1 MDKLDLTDF
10 VKLWQ
15 FYRRKFNA
23 QPLDN
28 VLVLDVFD
36 DLKDFSL
43 EEIHGALK
51 AYSRKGRFAPVVAD
65 IFDILEKSQGQSLD
79 LKANQWLARLES
91 YVDRAYDY
99 VSTDWRG
106 IQAFKAVYGN
116 LNAYCDWPEFYENQA
131 RKSFV
136 EEYKV
141 AFKDYV
147 STDWRGIQ
155 AFKAVYGNL
164 NAYCDWPEFYENQ
177 ARKSF
182 VEEYKVAFKHNDIAE
197 DHLVQGLY
205 HKNRPTVRM
214 LETLEE
220 SKAILRQLYD
230 PRKVTL
236 SYQPF
241 DPAKPKALPK
251 PQRPQLQCSLEE
263 QQANLTQLETLLK
276 QMSTA
281 MKPSYSNK
289 GII

>member
-106 IQAFKAVYGN
+106 VQAFKAVYGN
-116 LNAYCDWPEFYENQA
+116 LNAYCDWPAFYESQA

-141 AFKDYV
+141 A
-147 STDWRGIQ
+147 IQ
-155 AFKAVYGNL
+155 
-164 NAYCDWPEFYENQ
+164 
-177 ARKSF
+177 
-182 VEEYKVAFKHNDIAE
+182 HNNTE
-197 DHLVQGLY
+197 KDHLIIGMY
-205 HKNRPTVRM
+205 HNKRPTVRM

-241 DPAKPKALPK
+241 DQAKPKALPK
-251 PQRPQLQCSLEE
+251 PQQPQLQCSVEE

-276 QMSTA
+276 EMSTA

>member
-106 IQAFKAVYGN
+106 VQAFKAVYGN
-116 LNAYCDWPEFYENQA
+116 LNAYCDWPAFYE
-131 RKSFV
+131 S
-136 EEYKV
+136 
-141 AFKDYV
+141 
-147 STDWRGIQ
+147 
-155 AFKAVYGNL
+155 
-164 NAYCDWPEFYENQ
+164 Q

-251 PQRPQLQCSLEE
+251 PQRPQLQCSVEE
-263 QQANLTQLETLLK
+263 QQANITQLETLLK

>member
-1 MDKLDLTDF
+1 MNKLDLTDF

-106 IQAFKAVYGN
+106 VQAFKAVYGN
-116 LNAYCDWPEFYENQA
+116 LNAYCDWPEFYE
-131 RKSFV
+131 S
-136 EEYKV
+136 
-141 AFKDYV
+141 
-147 STDWRGIQ
+147 
-155 AFKAVYGNL
+155 
-164 NAYCDWPEFYENQ
+164 Q

-251 PQRPQLQCSLEE
+251 PQQPQLQCSVEE

-276 QMSTA
+276 QMSSA